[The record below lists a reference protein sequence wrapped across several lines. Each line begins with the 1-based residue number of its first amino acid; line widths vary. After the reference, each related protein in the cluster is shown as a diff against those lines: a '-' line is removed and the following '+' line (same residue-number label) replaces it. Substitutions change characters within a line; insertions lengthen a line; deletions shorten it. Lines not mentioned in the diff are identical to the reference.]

1 MTMKYRFSSQ
11 VLHARL
17 ARKLTQERAA
27 ELLGISVRWYKQI
40 EKGEVLPSAELALKI
55 MAEFEINGKDLK
67 EGA

>member
-17 ARKLTQERAA
+17 ARKLTQEQAA
-27 ELLGISVRWYKQI
+27 EQLDISIRWYKQI

-55 MAEFEINGKDLK
+55 MAEFEIDGKNLR

>member
-17 ARKLTQERAA
+17 SRKLTQERAA

-55 MAEFEINGKDLK
+55 MAEFEIDGKDLK

>member
-17 ARKLTQERAA
+17 ARKLTQEQAA
-27 ELLGISVRWYKQI
+27 ELLDISIRWYKQI
-40 EKGEVLPSAELALKI
+40 EKGEVLPSASLALKI
-55 MAEFEINGKDLK
+55 MAEFEIDGKNLR